1 MNFKGTVSQWN
12 DDRGFGFIT
21 PVAGGQ
27 DIFVHVKAFE
37 GQTIRP
43 AIGQSVS
50 FEVETG
56 KDGKKRAKR
65 VLPAHFAA
73 PYKPQ
78 RYVETPKFDAFG
90 LLAIAV
96 FVLFYGY
103 AAIVWRVPYWVGG
116 LYLVASIICFLA
128 YALDKSAAIARRRRT
143 SEASLLVLGLLG
155 GWPGAILA
163 QQLLRHKSS
172 KASYQ
177 SAFWASVL

>member
-37 GQTIRP
+37 GQTNRP

-96 FVLFYGY
+96 FVIFYGY
-103 AAIVWRVPYWVGG
+103 AAIVWRVPHWVGG

-128 YALDKSAAIARRRRT
+128 
-143 SEASLLVLGLLG
+143 
-155 GWPGAILA
+155 
-163 QQLLRHKSS
+163 QQLLRHESS

-177 SAFWASVL
+177 SAFWASVIVNVVAFTVFVAAVVGRNALQGLNS